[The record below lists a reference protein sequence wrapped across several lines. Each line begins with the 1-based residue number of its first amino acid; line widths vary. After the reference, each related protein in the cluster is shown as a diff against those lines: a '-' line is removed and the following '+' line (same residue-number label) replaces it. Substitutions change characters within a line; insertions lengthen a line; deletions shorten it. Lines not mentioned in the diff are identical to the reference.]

1 MDPAMLD
8 AFAEAV
14 ELSNSP
20 IFVKT
25 QDEVYLFA
33 NRAFRE
39 YVGGHPSCDPTI
51 GHTGEQVFDTA
62 RARAFAAE
70 DGRCLDEGRV
80 AGYRQGRDGRR
91 WVVEKVRVDLPDG
104 TPGIVGFVFEITS
117 YHDEQQSALS
127 ELRRL
132 KSEAEAKAL
141 LLEEAKEQIE
151 YVSLH
156 DAHTGL
162 ANRRYLDRRLREAEH
177 EGEPVAV
184 LHVDLDRFKR
194 INDTYGHF
202 AGDHVLRQVATTMTQ
217 VSRLGDFV
225 SRVGGDEFTI
235 VCPHAGDDAPILD
248 LAERLVERLSRPIRY
263 KGLECRI
270 GASVG
275 VAMPGEEETPN
286 QLLVNADMALYRAKT
301 EGRGRVELFSAG
313 MNDEMRADLRL
324 AEDLHR
330 GLERGEF
337 CPFYEP
343 QIDARTLELCGV
355 EALARWRHP
364 RDGLLLP
371 GRFIAVA
378 ERHDRIAD
386 IDAVILQRAVEEIRD
401 LRAAGHDIPHLSV
414 NVSGPRLADG
424 RLLDS
429 LRRLRLA
436 PGELSFELVET
447 ILFDEVD
454 ENWKWQIDSIREM
467 GIGIEVDDFG
477 TGYASIISL
486 LRVSPDRM
494 KIDRQFVK
502 NVVESEHARKVIG
515 AILDIARSLEI
526 AVVAEGVETMEQVD
540 ILRDMGVDALQG
552 WFFSKPMDLEALAAY
567 ARRPPA
573 TRLPTVAPDA
583 ARRAG

>member
-1 MDPAMLD
+1 MHYEMDPAMLE

-14 ELSNSP
+14 ELSHSP

-25 QDEVYLFA
+25 LDEVYLFA
-33 NRAFRE
+33 NRAFRR
-39 YVGGHPSCDPTI
+39 YVDKNDIVGR
-51 GHTGEQVFDTA
+51 TGEEVFDAASA
-62 RARAFAAE
+62 RKFAAE
-70 DGRCLDEGRV
+70 DDRCVSEGRV
-80 AGYRQGRDGRR
+80 TGHRYGEDGRR
-91 WVVEKVRVDLPDG
+91 WIVEKVCVTLPDG
-104 TPGIVGFVFEITS
+104 SPGIVGLVFEITS
-117 YHDEQQSALS
+117 YHDEQQSALA

-141 LLEEAKEQIE
+141 LLEEAKEKIE

-162 ANRRYLDRRLREAEH
+162 ANRRYLDKRLKEAER
-177 EGEPVAV
+177 EGERIAV
-184 LHVDLDRFKR
+184 LHIDLDRFKQ

-225 SRVGGDEFTI
+225 SRVGGDEFAI
-235 VCPHAGDDAPILD
+235 LCPHDGDDAPILD
-248 LAERLVERLSRPIRY
+248 LAERLVERLSHPIRY

-275 VAMPGEEETPN
+275 VAMPSDDAAPD

-313 MNDEMRADLRL
+313 MNDDMREDLRL
-324 AEDLHR
+324 AEDVRR
-330 GLERGEF
+330 GLEENEF

-364 RDGLLLP
+364 EDGLLLP
-371 GRFIAVA
+371 SRFIAVA

-386 IDAVILQRAVEEIRD
+386 IDAVILSRAIQEIRG
-401 LRAAGHDIPHLSV
+401 LRADGHNIPHLSV
-414 NVSGPRLADG
+414 NVSGQRLADG

-429 LRRLRLA
+429 LRGLKLE

-447 ILFDEVD
+447 ILFDEID
-454 ENWKWQIDSIREM
+454 ESWKWQIDSLREM

-494 KIDRQFVK
+494 KIDRQFVAG
-502 NVVESEHARKVIG
+502 VVESEHARKVIS
-515 AILDIARSLEI
+515 AIIDIARSLEI
-526 AVVAEGVETMEQVD
+526 AVVAEGVETMEQVSV
-540 ILRDMGVDALQG
+540 LRAMGVDALQG
-552 WFFSKPMDLEALAAY
+552 WFFSKPMDLEELAAY
-567 ARRPPA
+567 AQLPA
-573 TRLPTVAPDA
+573 HARLAKSSPDA
-583 ARRAG
+583 ARDAG